1 MKICVVHVNAEE
13 VSAPYAALIDRNFQ
27 RIKRPDT
34 ELSHRFV
41 AHLRRATD
49 TVFAYPTL
57 LNKVDVVE
65 RLIEADKDGF
75 DAAMVACS
83 GDPGVAEAQT
93 VTSIPIVG
101 PMEAAMHYA
110 CTFGHRFGIVTV
122 ADRSWSEYC
131 DKLVSVAGLRDR
143 LFGVASIATPSR
155 EAFTRGFEAPGELAQ
170 EIKQTAERLVEQGA
184 NSVVIGSAGL
194 SVIASTAG
202 LVQTGSGA
210 PVFDCL
216 SIGLKFTELKAD
228 FMRRNAMPPVSPIG
242 FSERMSD
249 SDVARLRKLFELS

>member
-1 MKICVVHVNAEE
+1 MKICVIHVNAEE

-57 LNKVDVVE
+57 LNKIDVVE
-65 RLIEADKDGF
+65 RFIEAGKEGF

-93 VTSIPIVG
+93 VTAIPVIG

-122 ADRSWSEYC
+122 ADRSWREYC
-131 DKLVSVAGLRDR
+131 EKLVSEAGLRDR
-143 LFGVASIATPSR
+143 LSGVASIATSSR
-155 EAFTRGFEAPGELAQ
+155 EAFTRGFEKPDELAHAI
-170 EIKQTAERLVEQGA
+170 EQTAARLVDQGA

-202 LVQTGSGA
+202 LVQTASGA

-216 SIGLKFTELKAD
+216 SIGLKFAELKAEL
-228 FMRRNAMPPVSPIG
+228 MSRNAMPPVSPIG
-242 FSERMSD
+242 FSERMSAA
-249 SDVARLRKLFELS
+249 DVARLRKLFELG